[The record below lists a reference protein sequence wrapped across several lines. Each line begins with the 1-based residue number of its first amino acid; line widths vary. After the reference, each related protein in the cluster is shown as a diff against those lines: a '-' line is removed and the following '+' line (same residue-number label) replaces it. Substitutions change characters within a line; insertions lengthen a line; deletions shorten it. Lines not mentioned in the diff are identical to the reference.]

1 MMNLC
6 MVGYGSIAEVHRRS
20 FARIPGVQITAVVGR
35 LPEPTQAF
43 ADKCGAALA
52 TVNLAEAL
60 ARDDVDA
67 VVVTSPSAKHAEQ
80 AQAALEAGK
89 HVLVEIPLALSLHES
104 ETLTALAA
112 KQERTLM
119 VAHTMRFWP
128 TLAAARQFIAGGE
141 LQAHSVF
148 IHYGFLRRENV
159 NWQGRRRSWT
169 DNLLWH
175 HGCHAV
181 DTALWLLGESG
192 EYVTGYMGPPHREL
206 GIPLD
211 LAVSLR
217 TPRQQVVSCAL
228 SYNTMRPLLEILIIG
243 EETTLAVRNGKLV
256 DPNDR
261 IIAAGGENEEA
272 SAVYLQDIEFISSIR
287 QEREPIVSGE
297 AVLPTMRALQA
308 VQDMNPQNPQQH

>member
-1 MMNLC
+1 MNLC

-20 FARIPGVQITAVVGR
+20 FARVPGTVITAVVGR

-43 ADKCGAALA
+43 AEKCGAPLA
-52 TVNLAEAL
+52 TVDLAEAL
-60 ARDDVDA
+60 ASDDVDA
-67 VVVTSPSAKHAEQ
+67 VVITSPSAKHVAQ

-89 HVLVEIPLALSLHES
+89 HVLVEIPLALSLQES
-104 ETLTALAA
+104 EMLTALA
-112 KQERTLM
+112 ERQGRTMM

-128 TLAAARQFIAGGE
+128 TLAAARQRIADSE
-141 LQAHSVF
+141 LNVHSVF

-181 DTALWLLGESG
+181 DTALWLLGEPAA
-192 EYVTGYMGPPHREL
+192 EVAGYMGPPHQQL

-211 LAVSLR
+211 LTVSLK
-217 TPRQQVVSCAL
+217 TPRDQLVSCAL
-228 SYNTMRPLLEILIIG
+228 SYNTMRPLLEIIIIG
-243 EETTLAVRNGKLV
+243 EETTLAIRDGKLV
-256 DPNDR
+256 DPSDQ
-261 IIAAGGENEEA
+261 ILAAGGENEEA
-272 SAVYLQDIEFISSIR
+272 SAVYLQDIEFITALR

-308 VQDMNPQNPQQH
+308 VQDMNPQNPQQQ

>member
-1 MMNLC
+1 MNLC
-6 MVGYGSIAEVHRRS
+6 IVGYGSIAEVHRRS
-20 FARIPGVQITAVVGR
+20 FARIPGVAIEAVVGR
-35 LPEPTQAF
+35 LLEPTQAF
-43 ADKCGAALA
+43 AEKCGASLA
-52 TVNLAEAL
+52 TVDLAEAL
-60 ARDDVDA
+60 SRDDIDA
-67 VVVTSPSAKHAEQ
+67 VVVTSPSAKHAVQ
-80 AQAALEAGK
+80 TQAALEAGK
-89 HVLVEIPLALSLHES
+89 HVLVEIPLALSLQEC
-104 ETLTALAA
+104 ELLTVLAE
-112 KQERTLM
+112 QSGLTLM

-128 TLAAARQFIAGGE
+128 TLAAARQRIAEGE
-141 LQAHSVF
+141 LHAHSVF

-181 DTALWLLGESG
+181 DTALWLLGESA
-192 EYVTGYMGPPHREL
+192 EEVSGYMGPPHKEL

-228 SYNTMRPLLEILIIG
+228 SYNTMRPLLELLVIG
-243 EETTLAVRNGKLV
+243 EETTLRVWDGRLV
-256 DPNDR
+256 DPNDQ

-272 SAVYLQDIEFISSIR
+272 SAVYLQDIEFITALR
-287 QEREPIVSGE
+287 QEREPTVSGE

-308 VQDMNPQNPQQH
+308 VQDMNPQNPHQQ

>member
-1 MMNLC
+1 MNLC
-6 MVGYGSIAEVHRRS
+6 IVGYGSIAEVHRRS

-35 LPEPTQAF
+35 LLEPTQAF
-43 ADKCGAALA
+43 AQKCGASLA
-52 TVNLAEAL
+52 TVDLAEAL
-60 ARDDVDA
+60 AQDDIDA
-67 VVVTSPSAKHAEQ
+67 VVITSPSARHAAQ
-80 AQAALEAGK
+80 TQAAFEAGK
-89 HVLVEIPLALSLHES
+89 HVLVEIPLALSLQES
-104 ETLTALAA
+104 EMLTALAE
-112 KQERTLM
+112 QRDRTMM

-128 TLAAARQFIAGGE
+128 TLTAVRQRIAEGE
-141 LQAHSVF
+141 LHVHSVY

-181 DTALWLLGESG
+181 DTALWLLGESAQD
-192 EYVTGYMGPPHREL
+192 VTGYMGPPHQEL

-217 TPRQQVVSCAL
+217 TTRNQIVSCAL

-243 EETTLAVRNGKLV
+243 EETTLTVRDRRLV
-256 DPNDR
+256 DPNDQ
-261 IIAAGGENEEA
+261 IMAAGGENEEA
-272 SAVYLQDIEFISSIR
+272 SAVYLQNIEFISALR
-287 QEREPIVSGE
+287 QEREPMVSGD

-308 VQDMNPQNPQQH
+308 VQDMNPQNPHQQ

>member
-1 MMNLC
+1 MNLC
-6 MVGYGSIAEVHRRS
+6 MVGYGSIADVHRRS
-20 FARIPGVQITAVVGR
+20 FARIPGVEIGAVVGR
-35 LPEPTQAF
+35 LLEPTQAF
-43 ADKCGAALA
+43 AAKCGASLA
-52 TVNLAEAL
+52 TVDLDEAL
-60 ARDDVDA
+60 ARDDIDA
-67 VVVTSPSAKHAEQ
+67 VVITSPSAKHA
-80 AQAALEAGK
+80 AQTEAALAAGK
-89 HVLVEIPLALSLHES
+89 HALVEIPLALSLDES
-104 ETLTALAA
+104 EMLTALAA
-112 KQERTLM
+112 EHDCLMM

-128 TLAAARQFIAGGE
+128 TLAAARQFIAEGE
-141 LQAHSVF
+141 LRAHSVF

-181 DTALWLLGESG
+181 DTALWLLGEPAQDAA
-192 EYVTGYMGPPHREL
+192 GYMGPPHPEL

-217 TPRQQVVSCAL
+217 TPREQVVSCAL

-243 EETTLAVRNGKLV
+243 EETTLAVRDGKLV
-256 DPNDR
+256 DPSSR

-272 SAVYLQDIEFISSIR
+272 SAVYLQDIEFITAIR
-287 QEREPIVSGE
+287 QERESTVSGA

-308 VQDMNPQNPQQH
+308 VQDMNPQNPRQQ

>member
-1 MMNLC
+1 MNVC

-20 FARIPGVQITAVVGR
+20 LARIPGVRIGAVVGR
-35 LPEPTQAF
+35 LLEPTQAF
-43 ADKCGAALA
+43 AQKCGASLA
-52 TVNLAEAL
+52 TIDLTEAL
-60 ARDDVDA
+60 AQDDIDA
-67 VVVTSPSAKHAEQ
+67 VVITSPSAKHAAQ
-80 AQAALEAGK
+80 TQAALEAGK
-89 HVLVEIPLALSLHES
+89 HVLVEIPLALSLDES
-104 ETLTALAA
+104 EMLTALAA
-112 KQERTLM
+112 AQGRHMM

-128 TLAAARQFIAGGE
+128 TLATARQYVAEGE
-141 LQAHSVF
+141 LRVHSIF

-181 DTALWLLGESG
+181 DTALWLLGEPAQDVAG
-192 EYVTGYMGPPHREL
+192 HMGPPHAEL

-211 LAVSLR
+211 LSVSLR
-217 TPRQQVVSCAL
+217 TPREQLVSCAL

-243 EETTLAVRNGKLV
+243 EETTLAVRDGKLV

-272 SAVYLQDIEFISSIR
+272 SAVYLQDIEFITALR

-308 VQDMNPQNPQQH
+308 VQDTNPQNPHQQ